1 MSLTK
6 EQADNIEIK
15 RYEIHCYVDANKNC
29 PAKDI
34 AKAVKYNI
42 TSTNQRLR
50 ELADLGWVSRI
61 KNPAG
66 TGYFY
71 LSLSEPVKPVVFI
84 PEKKVG
90 TLPSKLLSKAWL
102 PGHLDLTA

>member
-15 RYEIHCYVDANKNC
+15 RYEIHCYVD
-29 PAKDI
+29 AKDI